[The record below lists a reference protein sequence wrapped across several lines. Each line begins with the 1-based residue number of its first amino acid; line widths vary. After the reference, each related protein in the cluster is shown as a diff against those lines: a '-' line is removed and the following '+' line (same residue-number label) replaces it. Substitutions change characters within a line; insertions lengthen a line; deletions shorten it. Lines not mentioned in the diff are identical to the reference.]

1 MRLFSLKKRKTKNK
15 IIKKMNPL
23 NWALLPLA
31 VALYMMTKTKPGNK
45 TTTISSDD
53 QFPLKRAGTDL
64 IHPDTEQNSVSN
76 VERETPAATKHR
88 HYKHHHK
95 ST

>member
-1 MRLFSLKKRKTKNK
+1 
-15 IIKKMNPL
+15 MN
-23 NWALLPLA
+23 ALVMGVGIL
-31 VALYMMTKTKPGNK
+31 ALYMMTKTKDSKK

>member
-1 MRLFSLKKRKTKNK
+1 
-15 IIKKMNPL
+15 MNHL
-23 NWALLPLA
+23 VVGLGIL
-31 VALYMMTKTKPGNK
+31 ALYMMTKTTKSSNK